1 MASLPLISHTTHLP
15 LSAFTAAG
23 PDAARFLQGQLTQ
36 DTERLRPMQPGSVAS
51 HQLTGACTPKGRLL
65 ASLQQWAPSD
75 QVLGHLCPTALA
87 PALVKR
93 LRMYVLRAKV
103 QVELTPWVV
112 YGAWMTQCEVP
123 VGDGMQL
130 SEALWCL
137 RTADAPSAVPRAW
150 LVGDE
155 AQLTSFLKGQPT
167 PPGPRQAADWW
178 AADIQA
184 GWPTVWPETAEAFV
198 PQMLNFD
205 LLDGIGFKKGC
216 YTGQEVVAR
225 SQYLGKLNRRMFWL
239 QAAEAAGLPFFELN
253 AVADSI
259 VDRGLRQLWRLGPG
273 AAQLGA
279 AVAGAMGTTLPRLL
293 GEPLEAMR
301 VVIFGG
307 GGASSDAVCNAA
319 EASLAAIGIAPAG
332 RFNAPAGEMGH
343 AVQRLRSLSA
353 DLLLHTGSE
362 GEIAA
367 LFRGFREEGWRPR
380 LVVGLAGG

>member
-1 MASLPLISHTTHLP
+1 MEAKRAISRRIHFILDILDGMASLPLISHTTHLP

-239 QAAEAAGLPFFELN
+239 QAAEAAGSVGGDVFESGVPDQVGQVVSQAGRDLL
-253 AVADSI
+253 VSLGLESI
-259 VDRGLRQLWRLGPG
+259 QAAMAGQCSLHLASPNGPTLTL
-273 AAQLGA
+273 Q
-279 AVAGAMGTTLPRLL
+279 TLPYAVPT
-293 GEPLEAMR
+293 EPQQ
-301 VVIFGG
+301 V
-307 GGASSDAVCNAA
+307 N
-319 EASLAAIGIAPAG
+319 
-332 RFNAPAGEMGH
+332 
-343 AVQRLRSLSA
+343 
-353 DLLLHTGSE
+353 
-362 GEIAA
+362 
-367 LFRGFREEGWRPR
+367 RPR
-380 LVVGLAGG
+380 L